1 LHSKHVCCMVGA
13 SCVVISI
20 HDFLCILDDVV
31 AVFVRDLL
39 IVSSIIR

>member
-1 LHSKHVCCMVGA
+1 MVGA

-20 HDFLCILDDVV
+20 HDFLCILDDV

-39 IVSSIIR
+39 IVRSIIR